1 MGDQKTC
8 RAKFK
13 CESEKKTQYSR
24 TYEFLPVVGGSE
36 ENDQFF
42 KTTPG
47 GEMAIIVANDGVS
60 FEVGKSYYLDF
71 IEVAEAETNSL

>member
-13 CESEKKTQYSR
+13 CESEKVFSGGYREYQ
-24 TYEFLPVVGGSE
+24 FLPVVGGSE
-36 ENDQFF
+36 ENDEFF

-47 GEMAIIVANDGVS
+47 GEIKLHVKNEGVK
-60 FEVGKSYYLDF
+60 FEVGKFYYIDF
-71 IEVAEAETNSL
+71 TEVAEAEF